1 MRHNLRYAML
11 ATLAL
16 ASAAT
21 IASSR
26 PASAFDYPYCLQ
38 GRETGLPGEC
48 AYTSYGQCMA
58 AASGRNAYCGI
69 NPRVAFRRSPPP
81 HRGYRSHQ
89 PYQPYPDYDYDD

>member
-21 IASSR
+21 IAGSQ
-26 PASAFDYPYCLQ
+26 PADAFDYPYCLQ
-38 GRETGLPGEC
+38 GRETGLPGDC

-69 NPRVAFRRSPPP
+69 NPRVAFRRPPP
-81 HRGYRSHQ
+81 PRHGYRS
-89 PYQPYPDYDYDD
+89 YQPYPDYDAY